1 MSKLK
6 LQEKGNW
13 DTRIGIGNPST
24 PYSIQVDKNTFIGF
38 GYGDPNENLHVSGEG
53 IIIGPHGEH
62 CGCRWFDEEGNK
74 IQYLGLGCKNPN
86 SKLDINK

>member
-1 MSKLK
+1 LLK
-6 LQEKGNW
+6 NNT
-13 DTRIGIGNPST
+13 TRIGIGTPST

-62 CGCRWFDEEGNK
+62 CGCKWLDEEGNK
-74 IQYLGLGCKNPN
+74 LQYLGLGCQNPN